1 MSTQAI
7 RKRRTT
13 QKITYFYPVLTVSR
27 SNKNI
32 MVQVI
37 SPETRQVVFTAS
49 SNKLTGIS
57 KSDQSISIGKTVAD
71 WLKTNN
77 MPQAV
82 YNRNGYLYHGR
93 VKAVA
98 EAVREA
104 GIII

>member
-13 QKITYFYPVLTVSR
+13 QKITYFFPVLTVSR

-37 SPETRQVVFTAS
+37 SPETQQVVFTVS
-49 SNKLTGIS
+49 SNKLDKATKTA
-57 KSDQSISIGKTVAD
+57 KSTQIGQTVAQ
-71 WLKTNN
+71 WLKDNN

-82 YNRNGYLYHGR
+82 FNRNGNLYHGR
-93 VKAVA
+93 IQAVA
-98 EAVREA
+98 DAVREA